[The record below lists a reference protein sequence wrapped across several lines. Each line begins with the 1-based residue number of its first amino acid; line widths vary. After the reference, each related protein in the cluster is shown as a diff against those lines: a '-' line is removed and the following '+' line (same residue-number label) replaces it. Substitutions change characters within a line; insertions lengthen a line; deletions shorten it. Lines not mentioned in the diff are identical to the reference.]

1 MTASVEILG
10 LAPAAETAEAP
21 VAVPDLLVPT
31 TDADAAAHATDAL
44 TLAVYDDHVI
54 ARSGLPALL
63 AQNGVRVVD
72 AAAVDPAIV
81 ERGIDPTPDVAVVA
95 GGHDG
100 AKLTRGLSEHL
111 GIAVLRLTATAA
123 EAADMLTVLATGA
136 SGAVCRRCSAERV
149 RRAIDTVAR
158 GGMFFD
164 CPHNVAVGKTR
175 TPLLSAR
182 ERRVATELARGAGT
196 EEIAAALYLSPHT
209 VRTHIRNIQRKLGA
223 RTRAHAIAVAISS
236 HELDPQH
243 GPADAIPADQGASAP
258 IGTTATPSSRT

>member
-1 MTASVEILG
+1 MTAGVETPG
-10 LAPAAETAEAP
+10 RASQRPAPAGSAAP
-21 VAVPDLLVPT
+21 NVPATPAL
-31 TDADAAAHATDAL
+31 AADAL

-63 AQNGVRVVD
+63 VQAGIRVVD
-72 AAAVDPAIV
+72 AAPVDPAIV
-81 ERGIDPTPDVAVVA
+81 DRGIEPTPDVAVVA

-111 GIAVLRLTATAA
+111 GITVLRLTATAA

-164 CPHNVAVGKTR
+164 CPHNVATGTAAAPV
-175 TPLLSAR
+175 LSPR
-182 ERRVATELARGAGT
+182 ERRVATELARGAST

-223 RTRAHAIAVAISS
+223 RTRAHAVAVAISS
-236 HELDPQH
+236 RELDPPK
-243 GPADAIPADQGASAP
+243 G
-258 IGTTATPSSRT
+258 